1 MSEENF
7 LKVSTEEELA
17 LVSIDRPPL
26 NILSFTH
33 YHKLCGKIL
42 QLMETKEIKVIIL
55 TGSNKFFVSGA
66 DIGDISSVRT
76 PKQCEEETN
85 KMKYLFQQIE
95 NLKRPV
101 IAAINGNCFGGG
113 LELAMACHLRLAS
126 IEAKLGLPEINL
138 GTIPS
143 FGGTQ
148 RLPRI
153 VGRAKGIELILSG
166 KIISAEEAHG
176 IGLINEICTS
186 GGLLS
191 RAKTIGHDIGAKGSL
206 AIEAAIRAINEG
218 LELGVEQGM
227 RLESHLS
234 SRLIETMDMKEGIAA
249 FFERRKPVFRNS

>member
-17 LVSIDRPPL
+17 LIFIDLPPI
-26 NILSFTH
+26 NILSFAH

-42 QLMETKEIKVIIL
+42 QLMETKKIKVIIL
-55 TGSNKFFVSGA
+55 TGGNKFFISGA
-66 DIGDISSVRT
+66 DIGDISSVTT

-166 KIISAEEAHG
+166 KIISAEEAHR
-176 IGLINEICTS
+176 IGLINEVCTS
-186 GGLLS
+186 GDLIS
-191 RAKTIGHDIGAKGSL
+191 RAKTIGHEIGAKGSL
-206 AIEAAIRAINEG
+206 AIEAAIQAINEG
-218 LELGVEQGM
+218 LGVDIEQGM
-227 RLESHLS
+227 RLESRLS
-234 SRLIETMDMKEGIAA
+234 SQLIETMDMKEGIAA
-249 FFERRKPVFRNS
+249 FFERREPVFRNS